1 MNVLEM
7 RQKRAQ
13 LWSEA
18 KALHEAAKAENRDLG
33 EQEQAKYND
42 LMSQIDNIGKSIERE
57 ERLANLGQEME
68 QRVGKPVAQSEAPQ
82 SSEPYKPVF
91 GSLGEQ
97 LLAVRQAAVNPAS
110 PDRRLYE
117 VRAPLGAN
125 VAAPSEGG
133 FLMET
138 QYSAGIWKRAY
149 EQGAILGR
157 CFRVAIGDNADS
169 VVINGLDETSRAT
182 GSRWGGVRAYW
193 VAEAGTIT
201 ASAPKFNQIRLSPH
215 KLAVLVYATSEMLRN
230 PGALESVVNQV
241 VPQEII
247 FTAED
252 AIVNGTGAG
261 MPMGVMN
268 AGCKIEV
275 SAEAGQAADTVVA
288 ENVSK
293 MWARMW
299 ARSRAQ
305 AVWLINQDVEPQ
317 LDQLS
322 LVIGAGGVPMYLPA
336 AGLTDEGTYRLKGR
350 PVLPTEYCDT
360 VGDAGDIILGD
371 FSQYAISDRG
381 QVAVA
386 SSIHVQFL
394 TDQTAFRFIYEI
406 DGQPLWNSALTP
418 KNSTATLSPFITL
431 AAR

>member
-1 MNVLEM
+1 MDTKELR
-7 RQKRAQ
+7 RQRKELIEKCRAM
-13 LWSEA
+13 LDTAEKENRELSEA
-18 KALHEAAKAENRDLG
+18 ELQEYRGYEAKIDG
-33 EQEQAKYND
+33 MQEQ
-42 LMSQIDNIGKSIERE
+42 IERE
-57 ERLANLGQEME
+57 SRLQEREAELRGGQ
-68 QRVGKPVAQSEAPQ
+68 KPPTATDSGAYQ
-82 SSEPYKPVF
+82 PVF
-91 GSLGEQ
+91 SSLGEQ
-97 LLAVRQAAVNPAS
+97 LLAVRQAAINPAS
-110 PDRRLYE
+110 PDKRLYE

-138 QYSAGIWKRAY
+138 QYSAGIWKRTY

-157 CFRVAIGDNADS
+157 CFRIGIGDNADS

-201 ASAPKFNQIRLSPH
+201 ASQPKFNQIRLSPH

-241 VPQEII
+241 VPQEIV

-261 MPMGVMN
+261 MPQGVTS
-268 AGCKIEV
+268 APCKIEV

-350 PVLPTEYCDT
+350 PVIPTEYCDT

-371 FSQYAISDRG
+371 FSQYVVTDRG